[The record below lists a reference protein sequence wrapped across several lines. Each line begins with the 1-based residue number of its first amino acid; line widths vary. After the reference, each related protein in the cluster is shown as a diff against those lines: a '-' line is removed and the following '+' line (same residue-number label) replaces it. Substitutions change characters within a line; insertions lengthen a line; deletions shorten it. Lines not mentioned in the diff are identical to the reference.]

1 MSIGNINSDYFHP
14 HHFIDI
20 NCTGNE
26 LILSDCPHNGLT
38 HYSCD
43 SWHDAAIA
51 CFNGN
56 VVLSLL
62 NLYDILQTM
71 KFNMLTVLMVK

>member
-1 MSIGNINSDYFHP
+1 MSMDNIMVDGVLP
-14 HHFIDI
+14 HHFIDV

-26 LILSDCPHNGLT
+26 FKLSDCPHNGLT
-38 HYSCD
+38 HYSCY
-43 SWHDAAIA
+43 SSHDAAIA

-62 NLYDILQTM
+62 NLCDVLQIM
-71 KFNMLTVLMVK
+71 KLNMLTVLMVK

>member
-1 MSIGNINSDYFHP
+1 MGNIRDDYVFP

-26 LILSDCPHNGLT
+26 SKLTDCPHNGLT
-38 HYSCD
+38 HYSCY

-56 VVLSLL
+56 AVLSLL
-62 NLYDILQTM
+62 NLYDVLQTM

>member
-1 MSIGNINSDYFHP
+1 MGNINNEYLLP
-14 HHFIDI
+14 HHFIDV

-26 LILSDCPHNGLT
+26 LVLSDCPHNGLT
-38 HYSCD
+38 HYSCH
-43 SWHDAAIA
+43 SSRDAAIA

-62 NLYDILQTM
+62 NLYDVLQTM
-71 KFNMLTVLMVK
+71 KLSMLTVLMVK

>member
-1 MSIGNINSDYFHP
+1 MGNVKTEYVLS
-14 HHFIDI
+14 HHFIDV

-26 LILSDCPHNGLT
+26 LRLSDCPHNGLT
-38 HYSCD
+38 HYSCH
-43 SWHDAAIA
+43 SSHDAAIA

-62 NLYDILQTM
+62 NLCDVLQIM
-71 KFNMLTVLMVK
+71 KLNMPTAVMVK